1 MVAESSRSGA
11 ERAGEHLGCGREGG
25 LSNRRRRKGGKKA
38 LLACHEAGARTT
50 GGIDREGAWRG
61 ELRYDMLWVSVLAIY
76 MRVVCP
82 RVRRS
87 DAQVAPRDVRR
98 ETSDGGLRRDVR
110 ECDGELDAHAVISV
124 CV

>member
-1 MVAESSRSGA
+1 M
-11 ERAGEHLGCGREGG
+11 
-25 LSNRRRRKGGKKA
+25 
-38 LLACHEAGARTT
+38 
-50 GGIDREGAWRG
+50 
-61 ELRYDMLWVSVLAIY
+61 RYDMLWVSVLAIY

-87 DAQVAPRDVRR
+87 DAQELRDVRR